1 MLTFKVVEY
10 EKNVFLRLLPPNP
23 YSVRFSIMGSAYLDC
38 WHLKQSCS

>member
-10 EKNVFLRLLPPNP
+10 EKNVFLRLLPPMP
-23 YSVRFSIMGSAYLDC
+23 ISSCPRCVAYLDC